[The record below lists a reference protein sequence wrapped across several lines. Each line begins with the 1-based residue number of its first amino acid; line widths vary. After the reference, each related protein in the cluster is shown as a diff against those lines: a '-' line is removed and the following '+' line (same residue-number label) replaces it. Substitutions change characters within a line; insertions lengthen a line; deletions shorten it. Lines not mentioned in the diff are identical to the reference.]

1 MGDILGAIQD
11 DINEYEALC
20 RKYGE
25 KVLTNT
31 NRWGVTSPDC
41 YGKHADALQAR
52 KRKEMLDGT
61 WKSWNPDN
69 K

>member
-1 MGDILGAIQD
+1 MTDIMGKIQD

-25 KVLTNT
+25 EVVYTQT
-31 NRWGVTSPDC
+31 RWGDKCADC
-41 YGKHADALQAR
+41 YGKHAQALLER
-52 KRKEMLDGT
+52 RRKEFQ
-61 WKSWNPDN
+61 N

>member
-1 MGDILGAIQD
+1 MTDIMSKIAD
-11 DINEYEALC
+11 DIHEYEALC

-25 KVLTNT
+25 EVVYTQT
-31 NRWGVTSPDC
+31 RWGDKCADC
-41 YGKHADALQAR
+41 YGKHADKLQER